1 MQSYTVLG
9 EMAEV
14 DQAERAHREIVRLA
28 EQLGVQV
35 VAIATDLYGVDVN
48 HDLPEFV
55 RSALATGNT
64 AVLVKG
70 SRVVGLERL
79 IDDLIS
85 S

>member
-1 MQSYTVLG
+1 
-9 EMAEV
+9 
-14 DQAERAHREIVRLA
+14 
-28 EQLGVQV
+28 V

-55 RSALATGNT
+55 RSALGTGNA

-79 IDDLIS
+79 IDDLIAS
-85 S
+85 